1 MPVSPNEIVIDLGR
15 DALLSPHAIETLQD
29 RYMVEGETSPQ
40 QAFARAAAAFAD
52 DAAHGQ
58 RLYDYASR
66 GWFMFATPVL
76 SNGGTER
83 GLPISC
89 YLNYMA
95 DSRDGINEHY
105 KETSWLS
112 SLGGGVGGYA
122 AVRGPESTSKGSA
135 SSGGI
140 PFICIIDR
148 YMLAFSQGKTRRGS
162 YASYMDIS
170 HPEFEEFLEIRKP
183 SGGDA
188 NRKALNL
195 HHAVNI
201 TDDFMHACRA
211 DADWHFRS
219 PKTGEIKKTV
229 NARALMRKIVET
241 RHQTGEPFILFKDTA
256 NRALPKPLKDK
267 GLKINHSN
275 LCVSGV
281 TPILTSEGYFPIRD
295 LAGQMVEV
303 WNGEEWSEVEVCQ
316 TSEGAG
322 LLKVDLSNGASLSCT
337 PYHKWYVVDN
347 YHSKPREVR
356 AAELKV
362 GDKLIKCDFPVVVGN
377 DAPSWDHAYA
387 AGFMSGDGTHA
398 DNTGRQQIIWLYGD
412 KRALV
417 DEFRASAQTIT
428 FGENRDTVY
437 FGKDRIAEKFS
448 VPHNTDLGTRLEW
461 LAGLL
466 DSDGAVARNGSNES
480 LQIASIHPGFLDEV
494 RLLLNTLG
502 CDPKITKAR
511 DSGDYLLPDG
521 KGGLAEY
528 ACKTVYR
535 LLLNSNDTYNLQR
548 LGLYTRRLKLSGNEP
563 QRSAKQFVTV
573 TAVSDAGYEPT
584 YCFTEPKR
592 HMGVFNG
599 VLTGNCTEIMLPTA
613 ADRTAVC
620 CLSSPNIAAYDEWKD
635 HPLFIEDLMRM
646 LDNVLEDFIQKAPPE
661 LWRAVASAR
670 DERSVGLGGMGLH
683 TFLQDRMIPW
693 GSDLARAYN
702 VMIFEH
708 IEKKATEASLKLGAE
723 RGEAPVMKGTGHRF
737 AHKMAVAPNA
747 SSSIFVPNGPISPS
761 IEQWPEN
768 IFIHKTLTG
777 SHTVRNPSLE
787 RLLESKGKN
796 TKEVWKD
803 ILLHEG
809 SVQHLDFLSPMEKMV
824 FATAFETDQT
834 LTIIMANERAPFV
847 DQGVSLNISVPA
859 FVDADYL
866 LNLHF
871 LAWAGGSKSMYYVR
885 SKAPKK
891 AENMNTKVEQMELVV
906 PDDEGCVA
914 CEG

>member
-275 LCVSGV
+275 LC
-281 TPILTSEGYFPIRD
+281 
-295 LAGQMVEV
+295 
-303 WNGEEWSEVEVCQ
+303 
-316 TSEGAG
+316 
-322 LLKVDLSNGASLSCT
+322 
-337 PYHKWYVVDN
+337 
-347 YHSKPREVR
+347 
-356 AAELKV
+356 
-362 GDKLIKCDFPVVVGN
+362 
-377 DAPSWDHAYA
+377 
-387 AGFMSGDGTHA
+387 
-398 DNTGRQQIIWLYGD
+398 
-412 KRALV
+412 
-417 DEFRASAQTIT
+417 
-428 FGENRDTVY
+428 
-437 FGKDRIAEKFS
+437 
-448 VPHNTDLGTRLEW
+448 
-461 LAGLL
+461 
-466 DSDGAVARNGSNES
+466 
-480 LQIASIHPGFLDEV
+480 
-494 RLLLNTLG
+494 
-502 CDPKITKAR
+502 
-511 DSGDYLLPDG
+511 
-521 KGGLAEY
+521 
-528 ACKTVYR
+528 
-535 LLLNSNDTYNLQR
+535 
-548 LGLYTRRLKLSGNEP
+548 
-563 QRSAKQFVTV
+563 
-573 TAVSDAGYEPT
+573 
-584 YCFTEPKR
+584 
-592 HMGVFNG
+592 
-599 VLTGNCTEIMLPTA
+599 TEIMLPTA

-866 LNLHF
+866 LKLHF